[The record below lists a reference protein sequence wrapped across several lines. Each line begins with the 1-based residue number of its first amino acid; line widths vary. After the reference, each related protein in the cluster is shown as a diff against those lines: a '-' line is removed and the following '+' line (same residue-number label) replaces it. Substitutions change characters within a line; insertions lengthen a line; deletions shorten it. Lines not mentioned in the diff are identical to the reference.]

1 MGVVTCEEK
10 KSVAIY
16 VRPCFKII
24 LKSIAVNPGATAL
37 ILQVEKANSAGWVDT
52 ETCRIRFFN
61 LYLTARGQ
69 DEFMK

>member
-1 MGVVTCEEK
+1 MMGVVTCEEK

-37 ILQVEKANSAGWVDT
+37 ILQVEKANSAG
-52 ETCRIRFFN
+52 
-61 LYLTARGQ
+61 
-69 DEFMK
+69 